1 MIFRKKDEKEHIVS
15 KWRNVDFILCMLIM
29 FLFPLS
35 MRVYYYW
42 NFATT
47 AFIFAVIIAF
57 CKCLYYVDKPKSR
70 FLKIIIAVVRSTL
83 YSIAII
89 GTIIP
94 FINTNARWYYPVD
107 RVLFLSNYDSRSR
120 LNDFIIEEIPKNA
133 EDCKYTFI
141 PKILQGSAT
150 VDVHFYTDST
160 TIQQYRT
167 KAERYGAEHYKITDE
182 KVVKWFN
189 FMQENNAD
197 TEEAEVYIFWDNYQ
211 PAVYMINEKTGYFS
225 LYY

>member
-1 MIFRKKDEKEHIVS
+1 MIFIKKDETEHIVS
-15 KWRNVDFILCMLIM
+15 KWRKADFILCMLIM

-35 MRVYYYW
+35 MRVHYYW
-42 NFATT
+42 NIVTT
-47 AFIFAVIIAF
+47 AFIFAVIIGF
-57 CKCLYYVDKPKSR
+57 FRCLYYVDKPKGKL
-70 FLKIIIAVVRSTL
+70 LKIMITFVRSAL
-83 YSIAII
+83 YSVAII

-94 FINTNARWYYPVD
+94 LIKTNAKWYYPID
-107 RVLFLSNYDSRSR
+107 RALFLSNYVSGSR

-133 EDCKYTFI
+133 EDCKYTLF

-167 KAERYGAEHYKITDE
+167 KAENMGAEHYKITDE
-182 KVVKWFN
+182 KAVKWFN
-189 FMQENNAD
+189 FMQKNNVD
-197 TEEAEVYIFWDNYQ
+197 TEDAEVYIFWKSE
-211 PAVYMINEKTGYFS
+211 AVYMINEKTGYFS